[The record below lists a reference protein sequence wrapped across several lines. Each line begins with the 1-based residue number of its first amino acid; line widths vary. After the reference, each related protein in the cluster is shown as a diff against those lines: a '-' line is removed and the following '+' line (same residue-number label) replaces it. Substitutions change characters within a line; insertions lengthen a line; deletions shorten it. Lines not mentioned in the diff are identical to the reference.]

1 VITPTLGS
9 IVQKGKFAAWAL
21 ALDKQLNNVDLPTFG
36 SPTIPHFNAIF
47 FFKRLNFAAKV
58 RFRGQISKF
67 IRENAYLCAHKSFK
81 YKDKMKKRLLSTVLL
96 LASVLTAGAQ
106 IIAPKETPQLEFALQ
121 LKVTLG
127 ETYRV
132 GETQHGERIV
142 IPITGGTFEGPGI
155 KGTIINGGADYQL
168 VKKAQHRTELEAIY
182 SIRTDDGVYIH
193 VRNRGII
200 YDGKDALG
208 NPSFYFKAAPQFEAP
223 ADSRYA
229 WLNNA
234 LFVCAP
240 EFSDAFKG
248 IILNV
253 WRVK

>member
-1 VITPTLGS
+1 
-9 IVQKGKFAAWAL
+9 
-21 ALDKQLNNVDLPTFG
+21 
-36 SPTIPHFNAIF
+36 
-47 FFKRLNFAAKV
+47 
-58 RFRGQISKF
+58 
-67 IRENAYLCAHKSFK
+67 
-81 YKDKMKKRLLSTVLL
+81 MKKIILSMIAFVALSL
-96 LASVLTAGAQ
+96 SASAQ
-106 IIAPKETPQLEFALQ
+106 VAEPQNTPQLEFALQ

-127 ETYRV
+127 EAYTC
-132 GETQHGERIV
+132 GETQHGQRTIT
-142 IPITGGTFEGPGI
+142 PITGGTFEGPNI

-168 VKKAQHRTELEAIY
+168 NNKATGRTELEAIY
-182 SIRTDDGVYIH
+182 CIKTDDGVNIH

-200 YDGKDALG
+200 NSGKDEQG
-208 NPSFYFKAAPQFEAP
+208 NPTFYFKAAPQFEAP

-240 EFSDAFKG
+240 DFSQQFNG